1 MHLGGVASTTTW
13 ASGIYFVDVRIVTGS
28 PRFYGVLPDYL
39 YATFGLSTLYESEI
53 LAVYPCI
60 EYWSYGGVR

>member
-13 ASGIYFVDVRIVTGS
+13 ASGIYFVDVRIVTGRHRDS
-28 PRFYGVLPDYL
+28 VLPDL
-39 YATFGLSTLYESEI
+39 PVRDIGLSTLYESEI